1 MGRSEAPEEKRE
13 GVKAFPT
20 YRSSLCLAGGGS
32 GLPSAGILL
41 AGNRGRVDG
50 RQAAHGPNRSSPREN
65 KRQEALRRS
74 LQKFPV
80 LLRPGLIS
88 GRTRPVRAIRPVAHV
103 FLCGYGQPAVL
114 SRAANCCPCLCMHWT
129 DGRHVLKR
137 DETAG
142 RPASGASSKKDT
154 IRLSTVEKQNSTI
167 FFFIFLSTVEKAKA

>member
-1 MGRSEAPEEKRE
+1 MGDACVR
-13 GVKAFPT
+13 
-20 YRSSLCLAGGGS
+20 
-32 GLPSAGILL
+32 
-41 AGNRGRVDG
+41 
-50 RQAAHGPNRSSPREN
+50 
-65 KRQEALRRS
+65 
-74 LQKFPV
+74 
-80 LLRPGLIS
+80 LRPGLIS

>member
-1 MGRSEAPEEKRE
+1 M
-13 GVKAFPT
+13 
-20 YRSSLCLAGGGS
+20 LCLLHDES
-32 GLPSAGILL
+32 IMNDPKNKKYKNLK
-41 AGNRGRVDG
+41 RRDQQ
-50 RQAAHGPNRSSPREN
+50 QAALECSMLFDNIFRFNTFCTSKAGSYQRPDASCPCHPSSSTCFFMW
-65 KRQEALRRS
+65 LRTACR
-74 LQKFPV
+74 
-80 LLRPGLIS
+80 
-88 GRTRPVRAIRPVAHV
+88 VAHV